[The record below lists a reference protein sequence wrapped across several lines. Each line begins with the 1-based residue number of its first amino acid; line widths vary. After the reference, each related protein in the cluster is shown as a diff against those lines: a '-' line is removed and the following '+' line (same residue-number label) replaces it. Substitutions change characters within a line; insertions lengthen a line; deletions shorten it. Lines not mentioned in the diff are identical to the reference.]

1 MPFKFNKRDVLLVT
15 AGAVGASIATYVYLY
30 YNNNKVTNKRIANNN
45 NKNKNNKKN
54 NKKKSKKKKNKT
66 RNPCKAAYWVWR

>member
-1 MPFKFNKRDVLLVT
+1 MKSIRTMPFKFNKRDVLLVT

-45 NKNKNNKKN
+45 NNNH
-54 NKKKSKKKKNKT
+54 KKKNMIQKQM
-66 RNPCKAAYWVWR
+66 